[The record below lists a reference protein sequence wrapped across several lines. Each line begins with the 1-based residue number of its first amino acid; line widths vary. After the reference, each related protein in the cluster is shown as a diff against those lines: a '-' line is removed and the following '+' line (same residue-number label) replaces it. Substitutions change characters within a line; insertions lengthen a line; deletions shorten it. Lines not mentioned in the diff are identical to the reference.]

1 MPQDCFRIEALLQ
14 EILSVTEDIKNAVY
28 TYEEGLKGTEA
39 EQTEVTAWLNGQGVQ
54 RDLIR
59 GAIQRRQNG

>member
-1 MPQDCFRIEALLQ
+1 MPQDCSRIEALLQ
-14 EILSVTEDIKNAVY
+14 EILFVTEDIKNAVY
-28 TYEEGLKGTEA
+28 TYEEGLKGTEG
-39 EQTEVTAWLNGQGVQ
+39 EQTEVTAWLNAQGAQ